1 MQDDERITMPGCA
14 PACIAALLALTLGG
28 CASGITMTLAPVMYA
43 QTEPSAPASAPSPVM
58 AAASAPVPVPAPV
71 PAPAPASAPKLVI
84 EKVTYSAD
92 TFFPFNQ
99 AVLLPEGEHALD
111 ALAAKLKKV
120 QLETVISTG
129 YTDSFGP
136 SAYNRNLSLRR
147 AEAVKAYLVSRGI
160 AADQIEV
167 EGDGKADFRV
177 NPKRCS
183 GSFASQVACQAPNR
197 RAVVEIL
204 GSRRVESP

>member
-1 MQDDERITMPGCA
+1 MKQGNTMPRRA
-14 PACIAALLALTLGG
+14 PVCITALLALTLGG

-43 QTEPSAPASAPSPVM
+43 QTEPSAPVAVSASAPAF
-58 AAASAPVPVPAPV
+58 AAASAPVPAA
-71 PAPAPASAPKLVI
+71 APAPALVI

-92 TFFPFNQ
+92 AFFPFNQ
-99 AVLLPEGEHALD
+99 VVLLPEGKHALD

-136 SAYNRNLSLRR
+136 SSYNQKLSLQR

-167 EGDGKADFRV
+167 DGDGKTDFRV

-183 GSFASQVACQAPNR
+183 GSFASQVVCQTPNR
-197 RAVVEIL
+197 RAVVEIF
-204 GSRRVESP
+204 GSRRVEGQ